1 MVFQDP
7 FASLNPRRRV
17 GDLVSQ
23 GPITHG
29 VPRAKALQRARE
41 LLTLVG
47 LDANVMDRFP
57 HEFSGGH
64 PHRWALPPPLA
75 PDPRSRG
82 PESPGP
88 APDESVTRRDG
99 GGEGNR
105 VVIRC

>member
-29 VPRAKALQRARE
+29 VPRAQALQRARE

-64 PHRWALPPPLA
+64 RQRVGLARALALA
-75 PDPRSRG
+75 PAILVAD
-82 PESPGP
+82 
-88 APDESVTRRDG
+88 APVSAMDVSAQAQVLTLLRDLKQ
-99 GGEGNR
+99 R
-105 VVIRC
+105 L